1 MRYLILLLLIVFMAG
16 CQTPAKIPPA
26 PKIVEVKIA
35 YPVPC
40 VEAMPDKPFVHDDF
54 DLLALSDY
62 DFVQAIHKDRL
73 ILDDYARKQDVLL
86 RQCLIDR

>member
-1 MRYLILLLLIVFMAG
+1 MKYAIFLLLMIIVTG
-16 CQTPAKIPPA
+16 CQTPARIPPA
-26 PKIVEVKIA
+26 PKIVEVKTA

-40 VEAMPDKPFVHDDF
+40 VESIPDKPFVHDDF

-73 ILDDYARKQDVLL
+73 ILDDYSRKQDILL
-86 RQCLIDR
+86 KACLITK